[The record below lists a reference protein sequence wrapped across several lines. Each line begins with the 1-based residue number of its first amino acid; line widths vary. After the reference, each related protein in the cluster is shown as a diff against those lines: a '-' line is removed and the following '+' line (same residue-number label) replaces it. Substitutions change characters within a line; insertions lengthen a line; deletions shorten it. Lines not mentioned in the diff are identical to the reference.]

1 MNNLTQI
8 EQALLQEFENLAAT
22 FADLAQ
28 QQSQLSDHFSAK
40 IEALNQRQT
49 QLETQLS
56 AVSEALMRQ
65 TASTND
71 LINKTQR
78 LIGNWN

>member
-8 EQALLQEFENLAAT
+8 EQALLQEFESLAAT
-22 FADLAQ
+22 FADLAR
-28 QQSQLSDHFSAK
+28 QQSQLSDHFLEK

-49 QLETQLS
+49 QLETQLI

-65 TASTND
+65 T
-71 LINKTQR
+71 
-78 LIGNWN
+78 